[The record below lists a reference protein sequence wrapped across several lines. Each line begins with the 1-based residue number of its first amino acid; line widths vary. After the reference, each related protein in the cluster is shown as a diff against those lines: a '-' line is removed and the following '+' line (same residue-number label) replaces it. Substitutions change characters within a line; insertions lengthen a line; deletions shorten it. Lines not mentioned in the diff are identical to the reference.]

1 MFALLMQVIKI
12 SQRNL
17 IEIAK
22 EMEQKKSQ
30 VKLNMTYYYTG
41 NKGDKRKVEDL
52 PWSQKSSLSTNFS
65 YQEF

>member
-1 MFALLMQVIKI
+1 MTRWYLFALLMKVIKI

-41 NKGDKRKVEDL
+41 NKGDKK
-52 PWSQKSSLSTNFS
+52 KSWGFAMVSEE
-65 YQEF
+65 QP

>member
-1 MFALLMQVIKI
+1 
-12 SQRNL
+12 
-17 IEIAK
+17 
-22 EMEQKKSQ
+22 MEQKKSQ